1 MQLPYLVVAVPTPPH
16 RYITLAPHL
25 RSNKDDELF
34 VAEPV
39 VPKRRRKHASSVPGT
54 RDELDGAVSSLPR
67 TFSFPSPF
75 LSPHTP
81 VGSPLIV
88 ARVGLQIHSPRAG
101 LLLANPISP
110 TSFYALVTRLPDSTN
125 SSPLSTPPSTPP
137 PPAYKLLPPAV
148 IHTSLETPKPKVVS
162 LPILDDDMPD
172 LNDPR
177 YDGSG
182 TSDDAMDFLKSLN
195 LLHRK
200 SKPALSD
207 DEKLADVGDR
217 FRTNSPPDRWFRG
230 QNFSSS
236 WSKFV
241 TEFTARFAS
250 LLITVKPLGQRRA
263 ELHGIRV
270 GDSDLVGA
278 GTPVYGGTVM
288 PFDGFQSRVREAVL
302 EAEAGLSNE
311 GLWGFHDAL
320 PVAFRTA
327 IPAEPKDW
335 NAMMAALQ
343 ALLKHTIEAAAL
355 ERRQTSAV
363 VALEKGKAALDVKL
377 AAVDRM
383 MAGLSVMAGQR
394 QQQQQQQQQQRV
406 PGAQQ
411 AAAGAGAERAPPR
424 AQNAGAGAG
433 GRIPPATAES
443 RTQLERVLRE
453 SSARQHPDT
462 AAGRAAHAADVRSWN
477 DRNPNLAPNTAP
489 PRSGECWT
497 CGMRTDPVH
506 IRGCTGAAV
515 PDLERRFRA
524 VCTMW
529 LGIDAAARA
538 AAQTAPPVA
547 VNVVEVE
554 MEEEGTPWYDAGDA
568 ETAGED
574 RVFG

>member
-16 RYITLAPHL
+16 RYTSNNFSYTPKSLHHTSETPYKKFAFLKPLGVCIGLDVDYDVWLLRQRDSRRRVDCPPPAYPIVVIGVAFAPSLFVQSDPRGLAAIP
-25 RSNKDDELF
+25 NKDDELF

-39 VPKRRRKHASSVPGT
+39 VPKRRRKRASSVPGT

-110 TSFYALVTRLPDSTN
+110 TSFYALVTQLPDSTN

-195 LLHRK
+195 LLHCK

-383 MAGLSVMAGQR
+383 MAGLSVTAGQR

-433 GRIPPATAES
+433 GRYGCLSCGSTTQGKHGTQVLKVQVE
-443 RTQLERVLRE
+443 TQLK
-453 SSARQHPDT
+453 DT
-462 AAGRAAHAADVRSWN
+462 T
-477 DRNPNLAPNTAP
+477 RN
-489 PRSGECWT
+489 S
-497 CGMRTDPVH
+497 
-506 IRGCTGAAV
+506 
-515 PDLERRFRA
+515 
-524 VCTMW
+524 
-529 LGIDAAARA
+529 
-538 AAQTAPPVA
+538 QTQV
-547 VNVVEVE
+547 
-554 MEEEGTPWYDAGDA
+554 M
-568 ETAGED
+568 
-574 RVFG
+574 